1 MRQLA
6 PQLWLGNARDARNLP
21 ALQEHGIRAVVDLAA
36 EEAPAELSRDLLYF
50 RIPLTDD
57 DLNEDWLLRAA
68 VDSTVRFLQ
77 ENVPLLVACSGG
89 MSRSPAIVAAAL
101 SNFHDVPIAETLAAV
116 TANGPSDVSPG
127 LWESLT
133 RWFV

>member
-6 PQLWLGNARDARNLP
+6 PHLWIGHAGDARNLP
-21 ALQEHGIRAVVDLAA
+21 VLHEHGIRAVVDLAA
-36 EEAPAELSRDLLYF
+36 EEPPAELSRDLLYF

-68 VDSTVRFLQ
+68 VDTTVRFIQ
-77 ENVPLLVACSGG
+77 ENVPVLVACSGG
-89 MSRSPAIVAAAL
+89 MSRSPLIVAAAL
-101 SNFHDVPIAETLAAV
+101 SNFHDTPIEETLKAV
-116 TANGPSDVSPG
+116 LADGPRQVSPG
-127 LWESLT
+127 LWESLS